1 MISLNTISLPDDLI
15 WADEFGWTPVR
26 QNQDVSLSGALIVEE
41 AAQQKGRPITLTGND
56 EVWATRATIEALYAL
71 AQQPA
76 TPMALT
82 LHDRT
87 FSVLFRHGEGA
98 LEAQPVVAHS
108 NPDASTYYTL
118 TLRLIE
124 I

>member
-1 MISLNTISLPDDLI
+1 MITLNTLSLPDDLI
-15 WADEFGWTPVR
+15 WSDEFAWTPIR

-41 AAQQKGRPITLTGND
+41 AAQQKGRLITLTGND
-56 EVWATRATIEALYAL
+56 DVWATRATVEALYAL
-71 AQQPA
+71 AQHPA
-76 TPMALT
+76 TPMALN
-82 LHDRT
+82 LNGQS
-87 FSVLFRHGEGA
+87 FSVLFRHSEGA
-98 LEAQPVVAHS
+98 IDAQPVIAHS